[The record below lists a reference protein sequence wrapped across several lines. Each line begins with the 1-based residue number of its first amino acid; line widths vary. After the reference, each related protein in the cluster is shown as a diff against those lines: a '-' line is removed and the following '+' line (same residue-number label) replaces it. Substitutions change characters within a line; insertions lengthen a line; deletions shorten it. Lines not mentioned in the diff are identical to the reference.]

1 MLFLRRPGGYTVEHT
16 KCVTWFFLHLNL
28 EKMKLR
34 SNYFLIFLALPLALS
49 AQEQPASSPVA
60 QHPAIARF
68 QNSHPYLAL
77 PPDWTPYAAF
87 RAPARQQ
94 AANAPTLSWQLYP
107 RNPNPVFTPAL
118 MVPFNK
124 QGRYY
129 DRNPVSFQPTK
140 CDKFWGTTAKVIG
153 ISLWFLGNNDRQE
166 PLCDLI
172 SGGCFDGLNPAMI
185 NQNQGAESTICW
197 LHSLLRMMIIR
208 QELKIMQ

>member
-1 MLFLRRPGGYTVEHT
+1 MLNCAKSGEVHFLITLFLRRPGGYTVEHT

-77 PPDWTPYAAF
+77 PPDWTPYPAF

-107 RNPNPVFTPAL
+107 RNANPVFTPAL

-153 ISLWFLGNNDRQE
+153 ISLWFLGNNDQLFLGY
-166 PLCDLI
+166 PYGVYNGMPYGMY
-172 SGGCFDGLNPAMI
+172 GGNPYI
-185 NQNQGAESTICW
+185 GY
-197 LHSLLRMMIIR
+197 
-208 QELKIMQ
+208 